1 MKNTNKYV
9 YKLNATGKIY
19 ANLEAVVQAA
29 IRDFREGGYA
39 FDYFCGKE
47 RRGKLSKPLVTK
59 IRGGYLVTVVD
70 YNGNVY
76 RRTIDVFAP
85 ATFFDRDHKAAY
97 FMDKRTHGTT
107 PRDLE
112 PRDTD
117 EDEDEDEEWDDEDE
131 DEDEDEEEE

>member
-39 FDYFCGKE
+39 FDYSCGKE
-47 RRGKLSKPLVTK
+47 RRGQLSKPLVTK

-85 ATFFDRDHKAAY
+85 ATFFDHDHKASY
-97 FMDKRTHGTT
+97 FMDRRTHGTLSND
-107 PRDLE
+107 P
-112 PRDTD
+112 D
-117 EDEDEDEEWDDEDE
+117 ENEDYECDPDEDDED
-131 DEDEDEEEE
+131 DEDEDEEEK